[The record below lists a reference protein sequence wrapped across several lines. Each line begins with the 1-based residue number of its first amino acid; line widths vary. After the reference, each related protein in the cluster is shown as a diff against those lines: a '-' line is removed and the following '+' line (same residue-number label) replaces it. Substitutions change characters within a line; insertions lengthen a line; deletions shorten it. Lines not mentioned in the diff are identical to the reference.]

1 MENDDRLDEELRT
14 LVRSVERAVPMDLEA
29 RVRAEAEALR
39 PQPKSRFPFIR
50 RPLVLASLSGAAIF
64 FVAFLLI
71 FPSLHRREA
80 PQIAEIRTEFELA
93 DKNIKIIFVQK
104 PDFPVLLTSF

>member
-1 MENDDRLDEELRT
+1 MEDQDRFDKELRE
-14 LVRSVERAVPMDLEA
+14 LVRSVECGIPQAIEEKLRAA
-29 RVRAEAEALR
+29 AAALR
-39 PQPKSRFPFIR
+39 TRPRSRLIH

-64 FVAFLLI
+64 FLAFLFIL
-71 FPSLHRREA
+71 PSLHRNKA

>member
-1 MENDDRLDEELRT
+1 MEDQDPFDKELRE
-14 LVRSVERAVPMDLEA
+14 LVRSVEYGIPRSVE
-29 RVRAEAEALR
+29 EKLR
-39 PQPKSRFPFIR
+39 TAAATPQPRLRKRMVQ
-50 RPLVLASLSGAAIF
+50 RPLVLVFLSGAAIF

-71 FPSLHRREA
+71 FPSLRRRDA
-80 PQIAEIRTEFELA
+80 PQVAEIRTEFELA